1 MFVSI
6 LKTRADREDA
16 AQSPPRIAET
26 IFARYGDAMFR
37 AAHNILRE
45 DWAAEDAVMDALE
58 HICAHEEEFAALPEQ
73 NARRL
78 ALRVVRNAAV
88 DCWRRRNRREEHE
101 IPASEEVLEILDGEP
116 APADGDFGSLEEA
129 VAALPD
135 VCREA
140 VRLRYGDGFTN
151 REIARMLEIP
161 ESTVATR
168 LARARELLKRAAEE
182 EGKD

>member
-26 IFARYGDAMFR
+26 IFTRYGDAMFR
-37 AAHNILRE
+37 AAYDVLRE

-58 HICAHEEEFAALPEQ
+58 HICVHEEEFASLPER

-78 ALRVVRNAAV
+78 ALRVVRNAAL
-88 DCWRRRNRREEHE
+88 DRWRRRNRRAEHE
-101 IPASEEVLEILDGEP
+101 LPAGKAFSEIPDGEP
-116 APADGDFGSLEEA
+116 APTDEDFGSLEEA

-168 LARARELLKRAAEE
+168 LARARELLKRAAEAGRE
-182 EGKD
+182 E